1 MKDKITKAFSSE
13 VTANEGERAVTVW
26 MSTTAVDR
34 DGEVLIPQGCNSKN
48 FERNPVVMWDHVYLG
63 RLPVGQCVAIKR
75 EENGLKGKIIFAERP
90 ENHPV
95 TEEWLPDTL
104 LSLYRQKVMRA
115 VSVGLVPI
123 ESRPATDRDVKQY
136 GDGCRRVYSKWE
148 LLELSCTAIPA
159 NQEAVALAVS
169 KGLMTAEMAKTVW
182 GVDEQPE
189 PTPEPEPVAKR
200 VQVEAAPPK
209 PAPRR
214 VCVVEADEQDMARF
228 IDERIQKAKG
238 RIYLA

>member
-75 EENGLKGKIIFAERP
+75 EEHGLKGKIVFAERP
-90 ENHPV
+90 ESHPV

-136 GDGCRRVYSKWE
+136 GDGCRR
-148 LLELSCTAIPA
+148 
-159 NQEAVALAVS
+159 
-169 KGLMTAEMAKTVW
+169 
-182 GVDEQPE
+182 E
-189 PTPEPEPVAKR
+189 PGS
-200 VQVEAAPPK
+200 
-209 PAPRR
+209 RR
-214 VCVVEADEQDMARF
+214 AGCQQGADERGDGE
-228 IDERIQKAKG
+228 DGVG
-238 RIYLA
+238 RG